1 MAKLN
6 VELVTPEK
14 RILSVQADEV
24 VVPGHPGLF
33 GVRPGHTPVLS
44 IMDDG
49 LLTLKDG
56 GTSQVFHVEGG
67 FVEVG
72 NDRVRVLA
80 NAAYPV
86 SAIDLA
92 TAQKRLEEA
101 AARLKGLSEAD
112 ARFEVESAVVRREA
126 ARIASAT
133 RHY

>member
-1 MAKLN
+1 MTKLN
-6 VELVTPEK
+6 VEVVTPEK
-14 RILSVQADEV
+14 RLLSVQADDV

-49 LLTLKDG
+49 PLTLRD
-56 GTSQVFHVEGG
+56 GTSTQVFHVEGG

-72 NDRVRVLA
+72 PDLVRVLA

-86 SAIDLA
+86 ATIDVA
-92 TAQKRLEEA
+92 AAQKRLDEA
-101 AARLKGLSEAD
+101 TARLKGLAADD
-112 ARFEVESAVVRREA
+112 ARFLVEAAVVRKEA

-133 RHY
+133 RK